1 MTRRLPAGL
10 VCISLAACAPK
21 ADLVI
26 TGGLVW
32 TGLTSG
38 APQPGAVAVAQ
49 GKVIAVGDSAGLAR
63 YVGSKTRLVQANGGL
78 VMPGFADGH
87 THFISGGFQLAPV
100 DLRNAATPQEF
111 VRRLKEYAKSLK
123 PGEWILGGDWD
134 HTLWPGQMLPR
145 HEWVDSVTPNNPVF
159 VSRLDGHE
167 ALANNAALRAA
178 GITKDTPTR
187 PGGEVLRDARTGEP
201 IGIFKDQALDLIRRV
216 DPEPSADQP

>member
-49 GKVIAVGDSAGLAR
+49 GKGIAVGDSAELAR

-78 VMPGFADGH
+78 VMPRVADGH
-87 THFISGGFQLAPV
+87 THFISAGV
-100 DLRNAATPQEF
+100 
-111 VRRLKEYAKSLK
+111 
-123 PGEWILGGDWD
+123 PG
-134 HTLWPGQMLPR
+134 
-145 HEWVDSVTPNNPVF
+145 
-159 VSRLDGHE
+159 
-167 ALANNAALRAA
+167 ALRGPYPAA
-178 GITKDTPTR
+178 
-187 PGGEVLRDARTGEP
+187 
-201 IGIFKDQALDLIRRV
+201 
-216 DPEPSADQP
+216 

>member
-10 VCISLAACAPK
+10 VCISLAACAPR

-49 GKVIAVGDSAGLAR
+49 GKVIAVGDSAELAR

-78 VMPGFADGH
+78 VMPGE
-87 THFISGGFQLAPV
+87 FIRQL
-100 DLRNAATPQEF
+100 R
-111 VRRLKEYAKSLK
+111 EYAGRPA

-134 HTLWPGQMLPR
+134 HTLWPGQPLPR
-145 HEWVDSVTPNNPVF
+145 HEWIDSVTPDNPVF
-159 VSRLDGHE
+159 LSRLDGHE
-167 ALANNAALRAA
+167 ALANAAAMQAA
-178 GITKDTPTR
+178 GITGNTPTP
-187 PGGEVLRDARTGEP
+187 PGGEILRDARTGE
-201 IGIFKDQALDLIRRV
+201 
-216 DPEPSADQP
+216 